1 MRWDLFRERSA
12 TDRFLS
18 EDKGEAMKF
27 TYSGTELSGGE
38 EEPKGG
44 ASADSGADE
53 RSMTGN
59 PCVTAARW
67 IWNSTLVR
75 LVLVVAVSVFV
86 LTRFMDGA
94 MSQMLIGTLMLSVQA
109 AVVELIM
116 GAVRRKNLQRV
127 GSGNERACRR
137 RKWNWLAW
145 FVAFFFWAAGTAL
158 WLQYYRIFFNV

>member
-1 MRWDLFRERSA
+1 
-12 TDRFLS
+12 
-18 EDKGEAMKF
+18 MKF
-27 TYSGTELSGGE
+27 TYTGTELSGGA

-44 ASADSGADE
+44 VSDDSESGE
-53 RSMTGN
+53 RSLTGN
-59 PCVTAARW
+59 PCATVVRW
-67 IWNSTLVR
+67 VWNSTLVR

-86 LTRFMDGA
+86 LTRFMGGV

-145 FVAFFFWAAGTAL
+145 FVAFFFWAVGTVL